1 MAGAGITQSICLPLL
16 SVYQLSTNGMVQV
29 SVTGLPGGPDWPDCT
44 SSGKAHARPAPPLAP
59 VAAFSGFYTAPPHAD
74 LQQEKL
80 TQLVGADLSLELR
93 IHVSRLVLF
102 PRHCWPQTLSGPA
115 GCQM

>member
-29 SVTGLPGGPDWPDCT
+29 SVTGLPGGLDWPDCI
-44 SSGKAHARPAPPLAP
+44 SVGKRMPAPPLAP